1 MLHIGIVGSGF
12 ISRAYLRAA
21 QDFPDIRIVACSDVN
36 FAAAEEKA
44 HEFRIQAQSVEEL
57 LVNSE
62 IDLVLNLTVPQS
74 HGTVSLR
81 AIDAGKH
88 VYSEK
93 PLTIS
98 AKEAKELLSAAE
110 AKARRVGVAPDTFL
124 GGGQQTA
131 RALIDDGNIG
141 TPIGG
146 TAFILLPGHEHWHP
160 NPDFFYQPGGG
171 PVFDMGPYY
180 LTALV
185 NLLGP
190 IRRVISIGR
199 RTFDDREIRSG
210 PRKGERIPVPILTHF
225 NALLEFQEGPVVS
238 FHASFDVQN
247 HTHSPIEIYGTEGTL
262 QVPDP
267 NTFGGPVR
275 LLKRGKS
282 PADIP
287 LTHGFGDRNYRI
299 LGVAEMGKAIEQ
311 RKPHRA
317 SGELGYHVLEVME
330 AIVEGGGHGSPVEI
344 SSRCEKPTTLPA
356 QPRLG
361 VLE

>member
-1 MLHIGIVGSGF
+1 MLRIGIVGSGF
-12 ISRAYLRAA
+12 ISRADLRAA

-36 FAAAEEKA
+36 FAAAEDKA
-44 HEFRIQAQSVEEL
+44 NEFRIQAQSVEEL
-57 LVNSE
+57 LANPE
-62 IDLVLNLTVPQS
+62 IDLILNLTVPQS

-93 PLTIS
+93 PLALS
-98 AKEAKELLSAAE
+98 VKEAKELLSAAE
-110 AKARRVGVAPDTFL
+110 AKAKRVGVAPDTFL

-131 RALIDDGNIG
+131 RALIDDGKIG
-141 TPIGG
+141 MPIGG

-199 RTFDDREIRSG
+199 RTFDDREIQSG

-225 NALLEFQEGPVVS
+225 NTLLEFQEGPVVS

-247 HTHSPIEIYGTEGTL
+247 HTHSPIEIYGTKGTL

-275 LLKRGKS
+275 LLIRGKS

-287 LTHGFGDRNYRI
+287 LTHGFSDRNYRI
-299 LGVAEMGKAIEQ
+299 LGVAEMEKAIKQ
-311 RKPHRA
+311 RQPHRA

-330 AIVEGGGHGSPVEI
+330 AIVEGGGSGSPIEI
-344 SSRCEKPTTLPA
+344 SSRCERPAALPS

-361 VLE
+361 ILE